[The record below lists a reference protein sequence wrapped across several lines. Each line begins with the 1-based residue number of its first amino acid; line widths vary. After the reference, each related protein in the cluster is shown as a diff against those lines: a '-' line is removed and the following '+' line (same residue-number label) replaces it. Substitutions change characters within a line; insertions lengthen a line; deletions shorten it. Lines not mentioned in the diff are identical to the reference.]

1 MTMPNQSYR
10 LHYLKWLGLGLA
22 GFLLLFV
29 IVLNP
34 FHRGHFVNGQAWR
47 NGNAIADALNR
58 YAKQNGKYPDG
69 NSSTEVFQKLL
80 DDHFL
85 RDPSVFYVPFPGKTK
100 AASGQPLKPENVS
113 RDFTSCPVQGL
124 NDFSTFPLVFF
135 TSCKVNYV
143 PDGSAVALAS
153 SFPSF
158 HDDHLTWLQEWNHD
172 VPPFEEGYLLTVYP
186 RGGGE
191 GFKAEA
197 DGTIP
202 HFISPDFNAHGKTY
216 RQLTPDG
223 ELK

>member
-1 MTMPNQSYR
+1 MNNKNYR
-10 LHYLKWLGLGLA
+10 IRHLKWVALGLVSIV
-22 GFLLLFV
+22 LLFG
-29 IVLNP
+29 IALNP
-34 FHRGHFVNGQAWR
+34 FHRGHFVNGQGWR

-80 DDHFL
+80 DGHFL
-85 RDPSVFYVPFPGKTK
+85 SDASVFYVPFPEKTK
-100 AASGQPLKPENVS
+100 AAPGQPLKPENVS
-113 RDFTSCPVQGL
+113 WDFTSCPVQGPD
-124 NDFSTFPLVFF
+124 DFSTFPLVFL
-135 TSCKVNYV
+135 TGSKVNYV

-197 DGTIP
+197 NGTIP
-202 HFISPDFNAHGKTY
+202 HFISPDFNANGKTY

-223 ELK
+223 PLR